1 MKKIVILTGA
11 GMSVESGLKT
21 FRDADGLWEEYPV
34 QQVATHEGWLNDPT
48 LVTNFYNMLRK
59 KCWGVKPNEGHKL
72 VAELEKNYD
81 VTVVTQNVDNL
92 HEQAGSSKVIHLH
105 GELMKVCSSNDP
117 DDPRYQQL
125 LTPDNCEVTPGTK
138 AGDGSLLRPFI
149 VFFGEAVPMISA
161 AAEEAQT
168 ADIFIIIGTSLN
180 VYPAAGLIH
189 YVRPGVP
196 VYLIDPNPI
205 SAGSNVTQIQK
216 GARYEGADE
225 NPRSVKSL
233 LQRDRRRDYSAFSP
247 FSIRAYSPSVVR
259 IRAASCKVLSLRR
272 PTCSSPP

>member
-1 MKKIVILTGA
+1 MCILNTLLMKKIVVLTGA

-48 LVTNFYNMLRK
+48 LVTNFYN
-59 KCWGVKPNEGHKL
+59 
-72 VAELEKNYD
+72 VAALEENFD

-92 HEQAGSSKVIHLH
+92 HEQAGSKKVIHLH

-125 LTPDNCEVTPGTK
+125 LTPDNCEIVPGTK

-149 VFFGEAVPMISA
+149 VFFGEAVPMITAA
-161 AAEEAQT
+161 AAECQE

-180 VYPAAGLIH
+180 VYPAAGLIQ
-189 YVRPGVP
+189 YTRPGIP
-196 VYLIDPNPI
+196 IYLIDPKPVSTGNSKVI
-205 SAGSNVTQIQK
+205 QIQK
-216 GARYEGADE
+216 GASEGMKE
-225 NPRSVKSL
+225 LTKL
-233 LQRDRRRDYSAFSP
+233 LVP
-247 FSIRAYSPSVVR
+247 
-259 IRAASCKVLSLRR
+259 
-272 PTCSSPP
+272 